1 MVVQTLPDF
10 RFMKNAS
17 TRRIRVFPNAS
28 SGVGVPVESRE
39 LPCLKMGQ
47 GTVTSVSRGRFQG
60 FSRFPGTIPDFR
72 GFPDFRISKIS
83 QRFPLRISDFLER
96 RLGEEMTSQNPN
108 RHSKIYRNTLINFK
122 ADNLLSCI
130 SVFSAEA
137 KRLLAFLAGCCH
149 SATLTFLSAV

>member
-72 GFPDFRISKIS
+72 GFPDFKDFTKIS
-83 QRFPLRISDFLER
+83 FQDFGFPRKETR
-96 RLGEEMTSQNPN
+96 RGDDITKP
-108 RHSKIYRNTLINFK
+108 
-122 ADNLLSCI
+122 
-130 SVFSAEA
+130 
-137 KRLLAFLAGCCH
+137 
-149 SATLTFLSAV
+149 